1 VSLCWRPLRSSWPAV
16 ADRLGFKQ
24 SRDGRFIRRNL
35 ELSPEGGWLVLKSR
49 DPLAGDP
56 LQTRL
61 TTPGPWRGLRDD
73 DRWVLGCDIPLLSDD
88 SQENSQENSQESE
101 SPDDALASIDS
112 LITWAEITEDGRLPI
127 ALQPPTGRELDEWVP
142 AARRSLRAGSLV
154 REIEV
159 VGSPTRLTL
168 CVPNLVRVHDDL
180 SQPRRKWIH
189 ELCRDAQQRWRM
201 VRFGIDERA
210 AVRAEVDLSGAPS
223 DVCEAL
229 VELGLAALT
238 TAAVWALPGLAAAA
252 DTHIESRLLD
262 PTPGPHASKL
272 TILKA
277 H

>member
-1 VSLCWRPLRSSWPAV
+1 MSLCWRPLRSSWPAV
-16 ADRLGFKQ
+16 ADRLSFKQ

-35 ELSPEGGWLVLKSR
+35 ELSPERGWLVLKSC

-56 LQTRL
+56 LQARL
-61 TTPGPWRGLRDD
+61 NTPGPWRGLRYD
-73 DRWVLGCDIPLLSDD
+73 DRWALGCDIPLLSDS
-88 SQENSQENSQESE
+88 SQEGSQEGSQESE
-101 SPDDALASIDS
+101 SPDDPLASIDS

-127 ALQPPTGRELDEWVP
+127 AFQPPSARELDEWVP

-154 REIEV
+154 REIEI

-168 CVPNLVRVHDDL
+168 CVPCLVRVRDDL

-223 DVCEAL
+223 DACEAL

-252 DTHIESRLLD
+252 DTRIESRLLD